1 MRPNDFPWCRSPL
14 WAKIGAMKYAQHTPV
29 MQQYLRIKAQHAEHL
44 LFYRMGDFYELFF
57 DDAKR
62 AADLLDIALT
72 KRGQSGGAP
81 IPMCG
86 VPVHS
91 VDGYLAKLVQLGV
104 SVAICEQIGDPAASK
119 GPVERRVQ
127 RIVTPGTLTE
137 EALLDNSSDSILLG
151 VAPSADRPRQPD
163 GRRGRSSGIVPMR
176 TSESGDPR
184 GRQDRASGNVPAG
197 LPDSSQPPPEQAAR
211 SEAEGNAAAQ
221 PGAPSS
227 RNAGGYGLA
236 VLNLGRGELATLTVA
251 DADELKAEVARLE
264 PTEILTPTE
273 LPELDRPQHV
283 DDPLRFDRDLGHRFL
298 CEHLDVQDLRG
309 FGLEHNDPAIGA
321 AAAVLKYAQTTHCQS
336 LAYID
341 RIARISRG
349 AFLQLDPHSRRNL
362 EIDRR
367 TDGGEADTLFAL
379 MNSTRT
385 AMGGRLLRRWLN
397 APCAGREQIL
407 RRQQAVTTLLQ
418 SLEQDGIRDGLEQVG
433 DLERIV
439 SRIALQSA
447 TPRDLARLRHAIN
460 ELPAVKSLVEPL
472 DAPRLAALMDAVP
485 EFAAIREL
493 LEQAI
498 VESPPA
504 TIRDGGVLAGGYNAE
519 LDELRNLTE
528 GAADWLRDLEA
539 SERLRTGIS
548 TLKVGYNRVHG
559 YYIEASKAASHAV
572 PVEYVRRQTLKN
584 AERYITPELKSF
596 EDKALTSQ
604 ARALQLEKSLYEQL
618 VAGLGKEVGDLR
630 RAAEALAELDCLACF
645 AERAA
650 QLDFTAPT
658 FTDRPGLSITG
669 GWHPVVREAMTT
681 PFVPNDVEL
690 NDQRRMLIITGPN
703 MGGKSTYM
711 RQIALIVLLA
721 CTGSYV
727 PAAAAAI
734 GPVDRIFTRIGAADD
749 LAGGRSTFMVEMT
762 ETANILHSATDRSLV
777 LLDEIGRGTSTYDG
791 LALAFATAQHLAEV
805 HRAFTLF
812 ATHYFELTA
821 LANTL
826 PATANVH
833 LNAAEYKDEVV
844 FLHEVKPGPASRSY
858 GIQVARLA
866 GVPAAVIA
874 KARARLDELEA
885 AAVNASQGD
894 LFVQKPA
901 AEGVDPIRK
910 RLDELDPETLTPRQA
925 LDLLF
930 ELKATK

>member
-1 MRPNDFPWCRSPL
+1 
-14 WAKIGAMKYAQHTPV
+14 MKVAQHTPV

-91 VDGYLAKLVQLGV
+91 VEAYLAKLVQLGV
-104 SVAICEQIGDPAASK
+104 SVAICEQVGDPAASK

-127 RIVTPGTLTE
+127 RIVTPGTITE

-151 VAPSADRPRQPD
+151 VAPD
-163 GRRGRSSGIVPMR
+163 G
-176 TSESGDPR
+176 
-184 GRQDRASGNVPAG
+184 
-197 LPDSSQPPPEQAAR
+197 
-211 SEAEGNAAAQ
+211 
-221 PGAPSS
+221 
-227 RNAGGYGLA
+227 GGYGLA
-236 VLNLGRGELATLTVA
+236 VLNLGRGELATLTAA
-251 DADELKAEVARLE
+251 DADELKAEIARLE
-264 PTEILTPTE
+264 PTEILTPSE
-273 LPELDRPQHV
+273 LPELADRPQHV
-283 DDPLRFDRDLGHRFL
+283 EDPLRFDRDLGYRFL
-298 CEHLDVQDLRG
+298 CEHLQVQDLRG
-309 FGLEHNDPAIGA
+309 FGLEQDDPAVGA
-321 AAAVLKYAQTTHCQS
+321 AATVLKYAQTTHCQS

-367 TDGGEADTLFAL
+367 ADGGEADTLFAL

-397 APCAGREQIL
+397 APCAAPEQIL
-407 RRQQAVTTLLQ
+407 RRQQAVTALLQ
-418 SLEQDGIRDGLEQVG
+418 SADRDGIRESLEQVG

-447 TPRDLARLRHAIN
+447 TPRDLARLRLAIA
-460 ELPAVKSLVEPL
+460 ELPTVRSLVEPL
-472 DAPRLAALMDAVP
+472 AAPHLAALMDAVP
-485 EFAAIREL
+485 EFAAIQEL
-493 LEQAI
+493 LERAI

-504 TIRDGGVLAGGYNAE
+504 TIRDGGVIAGGYNTE

-559 YYIEASKAASHAV
+559 YYIETSKAASQAV

-630 RAAEALAELDCLACF
+630 QAAEALAELDCLACF

-650 QLDFTAPT
+650 QLGFTAPT

-669 GWHPVVREAMTT
+669 GWHPVVREAMTS

-690 NDQRRMLIITGPN
+690 NDGRRMLIITGPN

-727 PAAAAAI
+727 PAEAAAI

-821 LANTL
+821 LANSL

-866 GVPAAVIA
+866 GVPATVIA

-885 AAVNASQGD
+885 AAANASQGD

-901 AEGVDPIRK
+901 AESVDPIRK

>member
-1 MRPNDFPWCRSPL
+1 
-14 WAKIGAMKYAQHTPV
+14 MKHAQQTPM

-44 LFYRMGDFYELFF
+44 LFYRMGDFYELFHE
-57 DDAKR
+57 DAKR
-62 AADLLDIALT
+62 ASELLDIALT
-72 KRGQSGGAP
+72 KRGQSAGAP
-81 IPMCG
+81 ILMCG

-91 VDGYLAKLVQLGV
+91 VDSYLAKLVQLGV

-127 RIVTPGTLTE
+127 RIVTPGTITE

-151 VAPSADRPRQPD
+151 IAPAGNRNREEQPVNQPGLASASQPSADVQLSP
-163 GRRGRSSGIVPMR
+163 
-176 TSESGDPR
+176 
-184 GRQDRASGNVPAG
+184 AS
-197 LPDSSQPPPEQAAR
+197 R
-211 SEAEGNAAAQ
+211 
-221 PGAPSS
+221 
-227 RNAGGYGLA
+227 GGYGLA
-236 VLNLGRGELATLTVA
+236 ILNLGRGELAVSTVDGA
-251 DADELKAEVARLE
+251 DDLKAEVARLA
-264 PTEILTPTE
+264 PTEILSPE
-273 LPELDRPQHV
+273 ALPELADQPQQV
-283 DDPLRFDRDLGHRFL
+283 DDPLRFDPDLGYRFL
-298 CEHLDVQDLRG
+298 CEHLGVQDLRG
-309 FGLEHNDPAIGA
+309 FGLEQDDPAIGP

-336 LAYID
+336 LDYID

-367 TDGGEADTLFAL
+367 ADGGEADTLFAL

-397 APCAGREQIL
+397 APCAMPEQIL
-407 RRQQAVTTLLQ
+407 DRQQAVTSLLG
-418 SLEQDGIRDGLEQVG
+418 SPDLERIRESLEQVG
-433 DLERIV
+433 DMERIV
-439 SRIALQSA
+439 SRIALQSSP
-447 TPRDLARLRHAIN
+447 PRDLARLRLAIA
-460 ELPAVKSLVEPL
+460 ELPAIKSLTASLP
-472 DAPRLAALMDAVP
+472 APHIAALIAEVP
-485 EFAAIREL
+485 EFTAVEEL
-493 LEQAI
+493 LRRAI
-498 VESPPA
+498 VETPPA
-504 TIRDGGVLAGGYNAE
+504 TIRDGGVIAGGYNAE
-519 LDELRNLTE
+519 LDELRSLSE

-584 AERYITPELKSF
+584 AERYITPALKSF

-650 QLDFTAPT
+650 QLGFAAPT
-658 FTDRPGLSITG
+658 FIDKPGLSIAG
-669 GWHPVVREAMTT
+669 GWHPVVREALTT
-681 PFVPNDVEL
+681 PFVPNDLDL

-727 PAAAAAI
+727 PAEAAII

-749 LAGGRSTFMVEMT
+749 LTGGRSTFMVEMT

-833 LNAAEYKDEVV
+833 LTAAEYKDEVV

-866 GVPAAVIA
+866 GVPATVIA

-885 AAVNASQGD
+885 AAINASQED
-894 LFVQKPA
+894 LFVQKPTD
-901 AEGVDPIRK
+901 EDDDPIRK
-910 RLDELDPETLTPRQA
+910 RLEEVDPESLTPRQA

>member
-1 MRPNDFPWCRSPL
+1 MNV
-14 WAKIGAMKYAQHTPV
+14 AQHTPV

-62 AADLLDIALT
+62 ASDLLDIALT
-72 KRGQSGGAP
+72 KRGQSGGVP

-127 RIVTPGTLTE
+127 RVVTPGTLTE

-151 VAPSADRPRQPD
+151 VAPTGTSNRVEGPTNQSGLAPESHLSTGPKHRPAK
-163 GRRGRSSGIVPMR
+163 RGS
-176 TSESGDPR
+176 
-184 GRQDRASGNVPAG
+184 
-197 LPDSSQPPPEQAAR
+197 DS
-211 SEAEGNAAAQ
+211 
-221 PGAPSS
+221 
-227 RNAGGYGLA
+227 YGLA

-251 DADELKAEVARLE
+251 NADDLKAEIARLE
-264 PTEILTPTE
+264 PTEILTPVE
-273 LPELDRPQHV
+273 LPELADRSQHV
-283 DDPLRFDRDLGHRFL
+283 DDPLRFDRDLGYRFL
-298 CEHLDVQDLRG
+298 CEHLGVQDLRG
-309 FGLEHNDPAIGA
+309 FGLEQDDPAVGA

-341 RIARISRG
+341 RIAKISRG

-397 APCAGREQIL
+397 APSAVREQIL
-407 RRQQAVTTLLQ
+407 HRQRAVTALLQ
-418 SLEQDGIRDGLEQVG
+418 SADGDSIRESLEQVG
-433 DLERIV
+433 DMERIV

-447 TPRDLARLRHAIN
+447 TPRDLARLRLAIA

-472 DAPRLAALMDAVP
+472 AAPHLAALMDEVP
-485 EFAAIREL
+485 EFAAVQEL
-493 LEQAI
+493 LDRAI

-504 TIRDGGVLAGGYNAE
+504 TIRDGGVIAGGYNAE

-559 YYIEASKAASHAV
+559 YYIEISKAASNAA

-584 AERYITPELKSF
+584 AERYITPALKSF
-596 EDKALTSQ
+596 EGRALTSQ

-618 VAGLGKEVGDLR
+618 VAGLGEEASALR

-650 QLDFTAPT
+650 QLGFTAPT
-658 FTDRPGLSITG
+658 FTDQPGLSITG
-669 GWHPVVREAMTT
+669 GWHPVVREAMTA

-711 RQIALIVLLA
+711 RYMRQIALIALLA

-727 PAAAAAI
+727 PAEAAAI
-734 GPVDRIFTRIGAADD
+734 GRW
-749 LAGGRSTFMVEMT
+749 
-762 ETANILHSATDRSLV
+762 TASSRASAPPT
-777 LLDEIGRGTSTYDG
+777 TW
-791 LALAFATAQHLAEV
+791 
-805 HRAFTLF
+805 
-812 ATHYFELTA
+812 
-821 LANTL
+821 
-826 PATANVH
+826 P
-833 LNAAEYKDEVV
+833 
-844 FLHEVKPGPASRSY
+844 
-858 GIQVARLA
+858 
-866 GVPAAVIA
+866 
-874 KARARLDELEA
+874 EA
-885 AAVNASQGD
+885 APPSWW
-894 LFVQKPA
+894 K
-901 AEGVDPIRK
+901 
-910 RLDELDPETLTPRQA
+910 
-925 LDLLF
+925 
-930 ELKATK
+930 

>member
-1 MRPNDFPWCRSPL
+1 
-14 WAKIGAMKYAQHTPV
+14 MKYVQHTPM
-29 MQQYLRIKAQHAEHL
+29 MQQYLRIKAEHAEHL
-44 LFYRMGDFYELFF
+44 LFYRMGDFYELFHE
-57 DDAKR
+57 DAKR
-62 AADLLDIALT
+62 ASELLDIALT
-72 KRGQSGGAP
+72 ARGQSGGTP

-91 VDGYLAKLVQLGV
+91 VDGYLAKLVRMGV
-104 SVAICEQIGDPAASK
+104 SVAICEQIGDPATSK

-127 RIVTPGTLTE
+127 RIVTPGTITE

-151 VAPSADRPRQPD
+151 VAP
-163 GRRGRSSGIVPMR
+163 
-176 TSESGDPR
+176 
-184 GRQDRASGNVPAG
+184 N
-197 LPDSSQPPPEQAAR
+197 
-211 SEAEGNAAAQ
+211 
-221 PGAPSS
+221 
-227 RNAGGYGLA
+227 GGYGLA
-236 VLNLGRGELATLTVA
+236 ILNLGRGELATLTVA
-251 DADELKAEVARLE
+251 GVDELKAEVARLA

-273 LPELDRPQHV
+273 LGELADRTQHI
-283 DDPLRFDRDLGHRFL
+283 DDPLRFDPDLGYRFL
-298 CEHLDVQDLRG
+298 CEHLGVQDLRG
-309 FGLEHNDPAIGA
+309 FGLERDDPAIGP

-336 LAYID
+336 LDYID
-341 RIARISRG
+341 RIDRISRG

-367 TDGGEADTLFAL
+367 ADGGEANTLFAL

-385 AMGGRLLRRWLN
+385 AMGGRRLRRWLN
-397 APCAGREQIL
+397 APCAAPEQIL
-407 RRQQAVTTLLQ
+407 DRQHAVTALLQ
-418 SLEQDGIRDGLEQVG
+418 SDEQERIRDSLEQVG
-433 DLERIV
+433 DMERIV

-447 TPRDLARLRHAIN
+447 PPRDLARLRLAIA
-460 ELPAVKSLVEPL
+460 ELPAIKSLVEPL
-472 DAPRLAALMDAVP
+472 AAPHLAALMDEVP
-485 EFAAIREL
+485 EFAAVQEL
-493 LEQAI
+493 LDRAI

-504 TIRDGGVLAGGYNAE
+504 TIRDGGMIAAGYNAE
-519 LDELRNLTE
+519 LDELRHLSE

-559 YYIEASKAASHAV
+559 YYIEASKAASHAM
-572 PVEYVRRQTLKN
+572 PVEYVRRQTLKH
-584 AERYITPELKSF
+584 AERYITPALKSF
-596 EDKALTSQ
+596 EDRALTSQ

-618 VAGLGKEVGDLR
+618 LAGLTEEVGALR
-630 RAAEALAELDCLACF
+630 RAADALAELDCLACF

-650 QLDFTAPT
+650 QLGFAAPC
-658 FTDRPGLSITG
+658 FRERPGFSITA
-669 GWHPVVREAMTT
+669 GWHPMVREAMTT

-690 NDQRRMLIITGPN
+690 NDRRRMLIITGPN

-727 PAAAAAI
+727 PAEAAAI

-749 LAGGRSTFMVEMT
+749 LTGGRSTFMVEMT
-762 ETANILHSATDRSLV
+762 ETANILHNATDKSLV

-791 LALAFATAQHLAEV
+791 LALAFATAQHLAETQ
-805 HRAFTLF
+805 RAFTLF

-821 LANTL
+821 LANSL

-833 LNAAEYKDEVV
+833 LTAAEYKEEVV

-894 LFVQKPA
+894 LFVQTPPT
-901 AEGVDPIRK
+901 EGVDPIRK
-910 RLDELDPETLTPRQA
+910 RLEELDPDSLTPRQA
-925 LDLLF
+925 LDLVF

>member
-1 MRPNDFPWCRSPL
+1 MLKQSLVRTSH
-14 WAKIGAMKYAQHTPV
+14 WAKITAMKYAQHTPV

-62 AADLLDIALT
+62 ASELLDIALT
-72 KRGQSGGAP
+72 KRGHSDGAP

-127 RIVTPGTLTE
+127 RIVTPGTITE
-137 EALLDNSSDSILLG
+137 EALLDNASDSILLG
-151 VAPSADRPRQPD
+151 IAPAKAPVPEAGAAGQP
-163 GRRGRSSGIVPMR
+163 GFAPEGSP
-176 TSESGDPR
+176 SGDAKP
-184 GRQDRASGNVPAG
+184 SPAN
-197 LPDSSQPPPEQAAR
+197 P
-211 SEAEGNAAAQ
+211 
-221 PGAPSS
+221 
-227 RNAGGYGLA
+227 GGYGLA
-236 VLNLGRGELATLTVA
+236 ILNLGRGELATLTVA
-251 DADELKAEVARLE
+251 GSDDLKAEIARLE
-264 PTEILTPTE
+264 PTEILAPAE
-273 LPELDRPQHV
+273 LPELADRPQQV
-283 DDPLRFDRDLGHRFL
+283 DDPLRFDRDLGHQFL
-298 CEHLDVQDLRG
+298 CRHLGVQDLRG
-309 FGLEHNDPAIGA
+309 FGLEQDDPAVGA
-321 AAAVLKYAQTTHCQS
+321 AAAVLKYAQTTHCQP

-367 TDGGEADTLFAL
+367 ADGGEADTLFSL

-397 APCAGREQIL
+397 APCAAPEQIL
-407 RRQQAVTTLLQ
+407 RRQQAVTALLQ
-418 SLEQDGIRDGLEQVG
+418 SANQDSIRERLERVG
-433 DLERIV
+433 DMERIV
-439 SRIALQSA
+439 SRVALQSA
-447 TPRDLARLRHAIN
+447 TPRDLARLRSAIA
-460 ELPAVKSLVEPL
+460 ELPVVKSLLEPL
-472 DAPRLAALMDAVP
+472 AAPHLAALMDEVS
-485 EFAAIREL
+485 EFSAIQEL
-493 LEQAI
+493 LGRAV

-504 TIRDGGVLAGGYNAE
+504 TIREGGVIAAGYNAE

-528 GAADWLRDLEA
+528 GAADWLRNLEE

-559 YYIEASKAASHAV
+559 YYIEASKAASRSV
-572 PVEYVRRQTLKN
+572 PMEYVRRQTLKN

-596 EDKALTSQ
+596 EDRALTSQ
-604 ARALQLEKSLYEQL
+604 ARALQLEKFLYERL
-618 VAGLGKEVGDLR
+618 VAGLGEEVSALR

-650 QLDFTAPT
+650 QLGFAAPS
-658 FTDRPGLSITG
+658 FSKKPGLAITG
-669 GWHPVVREAMTT
+669 GWHPVVREALAT

-727 PAAAAAI
+727 PAEAAQI

-791 LALAFATAQHLAEV
+791 LALAFATAQHLAET

-821 LANTL
+821 LANSL

-833 LNAAEYKDEVV
+833 LTAAEYKDEVV

-866 GVPAAVIA
+866 GVPAAVVA

-885 AAVNASQGD
+885 ASVNASQGD
-894 LFVQKPA
+894 LFVRKPA
-901 AEGVDPIRK
+901 QEDVDPIRQK
-910 RLDELDPETLTPRQA
+910 LADLDPDSLTPRQA

-930 ELKATK
+930 ELRRLAHRQP

>member
-1 MRPNDFPWCRSPL
+1 
-14 WAKIGAMKYAQHTPV
+14 MKYAQHTPV

-57 DDAKR
+57 DDAKQ
-62 AADLLDIALT
+62 ASELLDIALT

-127 RIVTPGTLTE
+127 RIVTPGTITE
-137 EALLDNSSDSILLG
+137 EALLDNASDSILLG
-151 VAPSADRPRQPD
+151 IAPAKAPAPETGAASQPGFAPAGPPSADARP
-163 GRRGRSSGIVPMR
+163 S
-176 TSESGDPR
+176 
-184 GRQDRASGNVPAG
+184 PAN
-197 LPDSSQPPPEQAAR
+197 R
-211 SEAEGNAAAQ
+211 
-221 PGAPSS
+221 
-227 RNAGGYGLA
+227 GGYGLA
-236 VLNLGRGELATLTVA
+236 ILNLGRGELATLGVEGI
-251 DADELKAEVARLE
+251 DDLKAEIARLE
-264 PTEILTPTE
+264 PTEILVPAE
-273 LPELDRPQHV
+273 LPELEERPQHV
-283 DDPLRFDRDLGHRFL
+283 DDPLRFDRDLGHQLL
-298 CEHLDVQDLRG
+298 CRHLGVQDLRG
-309 FGLEHNDPAIGA
+309 FGLEQDDPAVGA

-367 TDGGEADTLFAL
+367 ADGGEADTLFSL

-397 APCAGREQIL
+397 APCAAPEQIL
-407 RRQQAVTTLLQ
+407 RRQQAVTALLQ
-418 SLEQDGIRDGLEQVG
+418 SADQDGVRERLEQVG
-433 DLERIV
+433 DMERIV

-447 TPRDLARLRHAIN
+447 TPRDLARLRLAIA
-460 ELPAVKSLVEPL
+460 ELPALKSLLEPL
-472 DAPRLAALMDAVP
+472 ATPHLAALMDEVP
-485 EFAAIREL
+485 EFSAVQEL
-493 LEQAI
+493 LGRAV

-504 TIRDGGVLAGGYNAE
+504 TIRDGGVIAAGYNAE

-528 GAADWLRDLEA
+528 GAADWLHDLEA

-584 AERYITPELKSF
+584 AERYITPALKSF
-596 EDKALTSQ
+596 EDRALTSQ
-604 ARALQLEKSLYEQL
+604 ARALQLEKSLYERL
-618 VAGLGKEVGDLR
+618 VAGLGEEVGALR

-650 QLDFTAPT
+650 QLGFAAPS
-658 FTDRPGLSITG
+658 FSRKPGLSITG
-669 GWHPVVREAMTT
+669 GWHPVVREALTT

-711 RQIALIVLLA
+711 RQIALIALLA

-727 PAAAAAI
+727 PAEAACI

-791 LALAFATAQHLAEV
+791 LALAFATAQHLAETL
-805 HRAFTLF
+805 RAFTLF
-812 ATHYFELTA
+812 ATHYFELTD
-821 LANTL
+821 LANSL

-833 LNAAEYKDEVV
+833 LTAAEYKDEVV

-866 GVPAAVIA
+866 GVPTTVVA

-885 AAVNASQGD
+885 ASVNASQGD
-894 LFVQKPA
+894 LFVKKPA
-901 AEGVDPIRK
+901 QEDVDPIRQ
-910 RLDELDPETLTPRQA
+910 RLADLDPDSLTPRQA

-930 ELKATK
+930 ELKRLTPREP

>member
-1 MRPNDFPWCRSPL
+1 MNV
-14 WAKIGAMKYAQHTPV
+14 AQHTPV

-62 AADLLDIALT
+62 ASDLLDIALT
-72 KRGQSGGAP
+72 KRGQSGGVP

-127 RIVTPGTLTE
+127 RVVTPGTLTE
-137 EALLDNSSDSILLG
+137 EALLDNSSDSTLLG
-151 VAPSADRPRQPD
+151 VAPTGTSNRVEGPTNHSGLAPESHLSTGPKHRPAK
-163 GRRGRSSGIVPMR
+163 RG
-176 TSESGDPR
+176 GD
-184 GRQDRASGNVPAG
+184 S
-197 LPDSSQPPPEQAAR
+197 
-211 SEAEGNAAAQ
+211 
-221 PGAPSS
+221 
-227 RNAGGYGLA
+227 YGLA

-251 DADELKAEVARLE
+251 NADDLKAEIARLE
-264 PTEILTPTE
+264 PTEILAPAE
-273 LPELDRPQHV
+273 LPELADRSQHV
-283 DDPLRFDRDLGHRFL
+283 DDPLRFDRDLGYRFL
-298 CEHLDVQDLRG
+298 CEHLGVQDLRG
-309 FGLEHNDPAIGA
+309 FGLEQDDPAVGA

-341 RIARISRG
+341 RIAKISRG

-397 APCAGREQIL
+397 APSAVREHIL
-407 RRQQAVTTLLQ
+407 HRQRAVTALLQ
-418 SLEQDGIRDGLEQVG
+418 SADGDGIRESLEQVG
-433 DLERIV
+433 DMERIV

-447 TPRDLARLRHAIN
+447 TPRDLARLRLAIA

-472 DAPRLAALMDAVP
+472 AAPHLAALMDEVP
-485 EFAAIREL
+485 EFAAVQEL
-493 LEQAI
+493 LDRAI

-504 TIRDGGVLAGGYNAE
+504 TIRDGGVIAGGYNAE

-559 YYIEASKAASHAV
+559 YYIEVSKAASHAA

-584 AERYITPELKSF
+584 AERYITPALKSF
-596 EDKALTSQ
+596 EDRALTSQ

-618 VAGLGKEVGDLR
+618 VAGLGEEVSALR

-650 QLDFTAPT
+650 QLGFTAPT
-658 FTDRPGLSITG
+658 FTDQPGLSITG
-669 GWHPVVREAMTT
+669 GWHPVVREAMTA

-711 RQIALIVLLA
+711 RQIALIALLA

-727 PAAAAAI
+727 PAEAAAI

-749 LAGGRSTFMVEMT
+749 LTGGRSTFMVEMT
-762 ETANILHSATDRSLV
+762 ETANILHNATDKSLV

-791 LALAFATAQHLAEV
+791 LALASATAQHLAET

-833 LNAAEYKDEVV
+833 LTAAEYKEEVV

-866 GVPAAVIA
+866 GVPATVIA

-894 LFVQKPA
+894 LFVQPPPT
-901 AEGVDPIRK
+901 EGVDPIRK
-910 RLDELDPETLTPRQA
+910 RLEELDPDSLTPRQA
-925 LDLLF
+925 LDLVF